1 MLHRVDQNRWRL
13 ALADS
18 AVGRWARGLAAN
30 SGLEVTVRYIWA
42 MAGELGGIPVLIR
55 RSAWLEEV
63 MESREAQ
70 AGSARAVHITDLGCP
85 FS

>member
-1 MLHRVDQNRWRL
+1 MAAGARRQRCGP
-13 ALADS
+13 
-18 AVGRWARGLAAN
+18 VGQGPKSKEVRAARFGP
-30 SGLEVTVRYIWA
+30 SVLEVRYIWA

-63 MESREAQ
+63 MERREAQ